1 VTQLFI
7 LQVLRPSQWMVPA
20 NLEGKDYSAHEKERW
35 RFGLAFGVIADLLIL
50 LAMFCTALLVHSSV
64 APVALWDLAGLEFG
78 CYLALVLP
86 SIYSMRRP
94 EADPGIP
101 LLMAFVPLTAALGY
115 GAGLI
120 DAAVGSPVS
129 VLICIAL
136 GASWTMYP
144 ARSLMAFL
152 RPTITAVSF
161 AVFYLVATSGLSEA
175 KFSISLI
182 ASAASGMMLGWFGSN
197 MYSQSLESNFN
208 LNKALE
214 NALEQARAAVLAKG
228 QFLANMS
235 HELRTPLNGVIGM
248 LSLFRRSSLDQEQ
261 LEQLDTIQSCGQSLL
276 KVINDILDFSKIEAG
291 HLEFECL
298 PFSPKELAE
307 KTIQWTQGIVQSKEL
322 QIKFQGE
329 GVIPDLVSGDE
340 GRLRQVLQ
348 NLLGNAVKFTEHGVV
363 SLTIHGHTREGR
375 PYLEFRVRDSG
386 IGIHAEQQQRLF
398 RPFSQADNS
407 TTRRFGGTGLGLAIC
422 RELVNGMGG
431 EIRIESEPGVGSTF
445 IFALPFTQTDS
456 KAGVRAPAWNRQ
468 AQAQPCPGAR
478 ILLVEDNKVNRALA
492 QKMLH
497 LMGLT
502 YELACHGGE
511 AVQAYQPGKFDL
523 ILMDCQMPE
532 MDGYEAT
539 QRIRALEGSGPR
551 TPIVALT
558 ANALRGDRERALAV
572 GMDDHLAKP
581 YAIDDLQQM
590 IANWLPGNQSMRQV
604 G

>member
-1 VTQLFI
+1 VPQLFT
-7 LQVLRPSQWMVPA
+7 LQSLRPSHWMVPA
-20 NLEGKDYSAHEKERW
+20 KLEGKDYQAYERERW
-35 RFGLAFGVIADLLIL
+35 RFGLAFGVLADVLIL
-50 LAMFCTALLVHSSV
+50 LIMFCTALLVHWSV
-64 APVALWDLAGLEFG
+64 APIALWDLARLEFG
-78 CYLALVLP
+78 CYLTLVIP
-86 SIYSMRRP
+86 SLYSMRRP

-101 LLMAFVPLTAALGY
+101 LLMAFIPLTAALGY

-120 DAAVGSPVS
+120 DVAVNSPVS

-144 ARSLMAFL
+144 ARSVLAIL
-152 RPTITAVSF
+152 RPAITAVSF
-161 AVFYLVATSGLSEA
+161 AVFYLVATSGLAEA
-175 KFSISLI
+175 KFTISLVT
-182 ASAASGMMLGWFGSN
+182 SAASGMVLGWFGSN
-197 MYSQSLESNFN
+197 MYSRSLESNFK

-214 NALEQARAAVLAKG
+214 DALEQAREAVLAKS

-248 LSLFRRSSLDQEQ
+248 LSLFRRSSLDEEQ
-261 LEQLDTIQSCGQSLL
+261 LEQLDTIQTCGQSLL
-276 KVINDILDFSKIEAG
+276 LVINDILDFSKIEAG
-291 HLEFECL
+291 HLEFESR
-298 PFSPKELAE
+298 PFSPQKLATE
-307 KTIQWTQGIVQSKEL
+307 TVQWAQGLVQNKDLSINFHSK
-322 QIKFQGE
+322 G
-329 GVIPDLVSGDE
+329 DLPEWVAGDE

-348 NLLGNAVKFTEHGVV
+348 NLLGNAVKFTERGNV
-363 SLTIHGHTREGR
+363 SLTIFGR
-375 PYLEFRVRDSG
+375 LRQGQAHLEFRVQDTG
-386 IGIHAEQQQRLF
+386 IGIRADQLAHLF

-431 EIRIESEPGVGSTF
+431 QIQIESKPGVGSTF
-445 IFALPFTQTDS
+445 LFALPLVQVDS
-456 KAGVRAPAWNRQ
+456 KDEFCVPARNREQ
-468 AQAQPCPGAR
+468 KKLSCRGAR

-492 QKMLH
+492 QKMLEV
-497 LMGLT
+497 MGLT

-511 AVQAYQPGKFDL
+511 AVQAFQPGKFDL

-539 QRIRALEGSGPR
+539 QQIRAMEADGPR

-558 ANALRGDRERALAV
+558 ANALRGDRERALAA

-590 IANWLPGNQSMRQV
+590 IANWLPGNQTVRQV